1 MSTNISIPINRKRF
15 PSILII
21 GLLLTTSL
29 IYNVSYS
36 IPTQLSMDDLLV
48 WSLKIALLVTLVFYT
63 SISLVSYLKVV
74 FDKTAIL
81 KLTDTAMID
90 NSSIFS
96 CGEIVWEDIAGV
108 TMKKGI
114 HMHYLIVKLKNP
126 EKYLPKGNFLK
137 KYFIQNRI
145 KKLGTPVIL
154 SETHLKCNIDVL
166 REIILEHTL
175 K

>member
-1 MSTNISIPINRKRF
+1 
-15 PSILII
+15 
-21 GLLLTTSL
+21 
-29 IYNVSYS
+29 
-36 IPTQLSMDDLLV
+36 MDDFLV
-48 WSLKIALLVTLVFYT
+48 WSLKIALLVALVFYT

>member
-1 MSTNISIPINRKRF
+1 MNVSIPINRKRF

-29 IYNVSYS
+29 VYNLSLT
-36 IPTQLSMDDLLV
+36 IPFAICDDDLLL
-48 WSLKIALLVTLVFYT
+48 WSLKIALLLVLIFYT
-63 SISLVSYLKVV
+63 SISLVSYLKVI
-74 FDKTAIL
+74 FDKTAML

-90 NSSIFS
+90 NSNIFS
-96 CGEIVWEDIAGV
+96 CGEILWEDIADV
-108 TMKKGI
+108 TMRKGI
-114 HMHYLIVKLKNP
+114 NMKFLMVKLKNP
-126 EKYLPKGNFLK
+126 EKYLAKGNFLK
-137 KYFIQNRI
+137 RYFIQNRI

-166 REIILEHTL
+166 KEIILENAG